1 MVRSLQPCNFITRSP
16 TCTTLGQGLG
26 ADDTMIH
33 IMEIRANGDSEERH
47 LKNHDFL
54 QTLTEKKLPFRDLRM
69 ILKCPDKGGLTRYS
83 SSHIYY
89 SPNETSVSCE
99 LSSSPLSK

>member
-16 TCTTLGQGLG
+16 TCTTLGLG

-83 SSHIYY
+83 SIIQY
-89 SPNETSVSCE
+89 SPNETSVSYE
-99 LSSSPLSK
+99 LASSPLSK

>member
-1 MVRSLQPCNFITRSP
+1 MTRSLQPCNFITRSP
-16 TCTTLGQGLG
+16 TSTTLGNLGLG
-26 ADDTMIH
+26 ADNTMIH

-69 ILKCPDKGGLTRYS
+69 ILKCPDKGGLTRYEHKPVWTS
-83 SSHIYY
+83 
-89 SPNETSVSCE
+89 ETN
-99 LSSSPLSK
+99 